1 MCSIIQTVSYIRSQP
16 DGIITFWNERVNY
29 EFYTNV
35 NYSNILFVVMSCA
48 VCGKPA
54 SPVRKTTSFVTMAS
68 LAGMMLKN
76 CNSKNE
82 EDQTMG

>member
-35 NYSNILFVVMSCA
+35 NCSNILFVVHVMRGVWEACFPGA
-48 VCGKPA
+48 QNN
-54 SPVRKTTSFVTMAS
+54 FF
-68 LAGMMLKN
+68 
-76 CNSKNE
+76 CNYGQYSRDDVKE
-82 EDQTMG
+82 L